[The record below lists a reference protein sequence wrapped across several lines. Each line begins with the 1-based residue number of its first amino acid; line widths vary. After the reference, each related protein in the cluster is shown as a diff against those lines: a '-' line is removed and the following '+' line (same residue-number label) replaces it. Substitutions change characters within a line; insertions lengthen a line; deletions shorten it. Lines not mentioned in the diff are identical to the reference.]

1 MKRDSKRRILVI
13 TSVLLWSAACSA
25 DQGPRQPLPRTFGP
39 LTLGM
44 SEQAFTKATTLTSY
58 GCECAQDEYTAAIDV
73 KKFPNIYPSYIY
85 TRNGFDVFFYK
96 GKLYKFDL
104 PPDIKNIREAKEK
117 YSNQYG
123 PPSGTEDW
131 PNGVSW
137 VKWENDTTGFVI
149 AYNREKTG
157 TFLNAVPA
165 GTVTLIRYY
174 DKPLQD
180 ALEAQERKKQT
191 RANH

>member
-1 MKRDSKRRILVI
+1 
-13 TSVLLWSAACSA
+13 
-25 DQGPRQPLPRTFGP
+25 
-39 LTLGM
+39 M

-73 KKFPNIYPSYIY
+73 KRFPNVYPSYIY
-85 TRNGFDVFFYK
+85 AVNGFDVFFYN
-96 GKLYKFDL
+96 GKLYKIDV
-104 PPDIKNIREAKEK
+104 PPEIKNIHDAKGK
-117 YSNQYG
+117 YSELYG
-123 PPSGTEDW
+123 PPSSTEDW

-137 VKWENDTTGFVI
+137 VKWENKTTGLMI

-157 TFLNAVPA
+157 TFIDSVPA

-180 ALEAQERKKQT
+180 TLEAQEKKT
-191 RANH
+191 RRLNSKTRVREKEKGTEELIFKQLSKTR